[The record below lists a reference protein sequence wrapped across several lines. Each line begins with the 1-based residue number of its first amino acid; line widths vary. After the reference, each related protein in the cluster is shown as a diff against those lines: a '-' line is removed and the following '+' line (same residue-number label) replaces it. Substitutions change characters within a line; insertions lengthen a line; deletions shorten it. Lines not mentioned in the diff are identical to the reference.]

1 MTSSD
6 AGRTIGP
13 MDCIF
18 CKIVAG
24 DIPAETLHR
33 DERVIV
39 IRDINP
45 QAPTHLLVLP
55 TSHLP
60 SLRDIGAENAS
71 LAGHMTVVANEMAR
85 KEGIFDNGYRLAIN
99 CGDEGGQTVGHLHM
113 HVLGGRQLSGLLG

>member
-1 MTSSD
+1 
-6 AGRTIGP
+6 

-24 DIPAETLHR
+24 EIPAEVLYR
-33 DERVIV
+33 DEQVIV

-55 TSHLP
+55 TTHL
-60 SLRDIGAENAS
+60 AS
-71 LAGHMTVVANEMAR
+71 VREIEAGNVSVAGHMTVVANDMAR
-85 KEGIFDNGYRLAIN
+85 KEGVFEKGYRLVVN

-113 HVLGGRQLSGLLG
+113 HVLGGRQLSGQLG

>member
-1 MTSSD
+1 
-6 AGRTIGP
+6 

-18 CKIVAG
+18 CKIVDG
-24 DIPAETLHR
+24 EIPAEVLHR
-33 DERVIV
+33 DEQVLV

-55 TSHLP
+55 TTHLP
-60 SLRDIGAENAS
+60 SIREIEAGNAS

-85 KEGIFDNGYRLAIN
+85 REGVFDKGYRLAIN

-113 HVLGGRQLSGLLG
+113 HVLGGRQLSGQLG

>member
-1 MTSSD
+1 
-6 AGRTIGP
+6 

-24 DIPAETLHR
+24 EIPAEALHR
-33 DERVIV
+33 DEQVIV

-55 TSHLP
+55 TDHLE
-60 SLRDIGAENAS
+60 SVREIGVGNGA

-85 KEGIFDNGYRLAIN
+85 REGVFDKGYRLAIN

-113 HVLGGRQLSGLLG
+113 HLLGGRQLSGHLG